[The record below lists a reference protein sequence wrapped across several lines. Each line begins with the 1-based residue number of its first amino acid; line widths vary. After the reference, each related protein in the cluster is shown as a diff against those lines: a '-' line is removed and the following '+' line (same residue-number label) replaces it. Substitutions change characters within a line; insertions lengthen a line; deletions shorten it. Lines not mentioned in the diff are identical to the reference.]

1 MAKTDTKKYTELL
14 SRFVTLT
21 HEEPYDRDAYLE
33 WIREAGKHYRL
44 EKAMTEFYM
53 SPVLEEAGEGETFCD
68 YDTGKG
74 EKVLTRLRI
83 VSRNKAVIIGTMY
96 TRADDPGR
104 SDEEIDQLN
113 TILRI
118 TMGFVSRLRLL
129 RMVEEYGFHDTEGY
143 YNFRA
148 FARYLVNLNL
158 ENRLGG
164 KIAFHI
170 DLHNFGM
177 VNQEVGRFYGDM
189 ILMNFYRM
197 LLNTIGDYG
206 IAIRLGGDKFVGIFD
221 GKIKG
226 AVFDLFN
233 SATVPYGD
241 MAMPGETGKLYEPFH
256 PDLRRNVSFG
266 APVPGASGEFGDKR
280 INISAAA
287 GIFIIPDT
295 FKMKTPGDIMDKLM
309 LAGNVAKS
317 SSENTIVFYDDRMS
331 MNRDHVQKIQAEFRI
346 ALKTEEFQVY
356 YQPKVDISSRKI
368 IGAEALCRWLK
379 NGIIVPPMEFIPIL
393 EQNSDICKLDF
404 YMLELVCRDI
414 SRWLSEGKKVVR
426 ISVNLSRKHL
436 MDMDILERVVAIAE
450 RYKVPFEYI
459 ELELTETTTEGDY
472 HKLKKLVEGLRR
484 IGIHTSID
492 DFGVGYSSLNIIREL
507 PWNVMKIDRSLLPFA
522 VTDKKDLS
530 TLLYKH
536 ITAMARDM
544 GLECLTEGVETAEQV
559 QVLRDNACSYAQG
572 YYYDRPL
579 PAPEFEQRM
588 RIGHYNDH

>member
-393 EQNSDICKLDF
+393 EINTAICDLDF
-404 YMLELVCRDI
+404 YMLAHVCRDI
-414 SRWLSEGKKVVR
+414 RRWLDEGRDVVR
-426 ISVNLSRKHL
+426 ISVNFSRKHL
-436 MDMDILERVVAIAE
+436 VDVNLLPHIMEIVDHYRV
-450 RYKVPFEYI
+450 PHEYI
-459 ELELTETTTEGDY
+459 EIELTETTTDVTFRD
-472 HKLKKLVEGLRR
+472 LKRVAQELQNR
-484 IGIHTSID
+484 GIWTAVD
-492 DFGVGYSSLNIIREL
+492 DFGMGYSSLNLLREI
-507 PWNVMKIDRSLLPFA
+507 PWNVLKVDKNFVPKDSEEESSVSNMMFKHVTSL
-522 VTDKKDLS
+522 
-530 TLLYKH
+530 
-536 ITAMARDM
+536 ARDM
-544 GLECLTEGVETAEQV
+544 GLECVIEGVETPTQLDILRRNNCNIV
-559 QVLRDNACSYAQG
+559 QG
-572 YYYDRPL
+572 FIFDRPL
-579 PAPEFEQRM
+579 PHAEFQQRLDRKFYPE
-588 RIGHYNDH
+588 